1 MTEAKTPEKT
11 RQMTFTVLE
20 SGIVRADFDGQEPLF
35 LEPGLIPEHIQGAA
49 MTEGL
54 ISRTRGYTSKLEG
67 EGRTPA
73 ALRDAVAKGFAQL
86 MAGIWKIE
94 RAASASFTLEQ
105 EAAHVF
111 KLMRAKVTGVEYTG
125 TPAESA
131 MAFDAL
137 TDEQKKTLKA
147 LPRYQLAYAEV
158 KAAAAAAKAQKLQDD
173 IAKSE
178 ENGEDTF

>member
-1 MTEAKTPEKT
+1 
-11 RQMTFTVLE
+11 
-20 SGIVRADFDGQEPLF
+20 
-35 LEPGLIPEHIQGAA
+35 
-49 MTEGL
+49 
-54 ISRTRGYTSKLEG
+54 
-67 EGRTPA
+67 
-73 ALRDAVAKGFAQL
+73 
-86 MAGIWKIE
+86 
-94 RAASASFTLEQ
+94 
-105 EAAHVF
+105 
-111 KLMRAKVTGVEYTG
+111 
-125 TPAESA
+125 